1 MNTSVTSD
9 APQGDAPEG
18 EVPKT
23 GGSTVWDAL
32 FMVFLVLML
41 AFVAWVGMLSFAEG
55 MKNEVTKR
63 NGEAWAKWLGDA
75 SAERFKPGFAVAEC
89 AAGASAEAVAAAS
102 PAAAKEAAKPEDAA
116 APPASENSNAAGPKL
131 WGECLKVLIKPGAP
145 LAELV
150 NPFSEQALD
159 KVVVKCDPADHAM
172 AGALVLEKI
181 TTTPLGS
188 AVPTIYSPL
197 ADSDPI
203 GQKLQ
208 LRVTVCD
215 KGSYPVRI
223 AEFDF

>member
-116 APPASENSNAAGPKL
+116 APPASPARWSQRTCPSPAWWRRLRPRDYRCSCWWRWCCRLRPTAAATR
-131 WGECLKVLIKPGAP
+131 CSTA
-145 LAELV
+145 
-150 NPFSEQALD
+150 
-159 KVVVKCDPADHAM
+159 H
-172 AGALVLEKI
+172 
-181 TTTPLGS
+181 
-188 AVPTIYSPL
+188 
-197 ADSDPI
+197 
-203 GQKLQ
+203 
-208 LRVTVCD
+208 
-215 KGSYPVRI
+215 
-223 AEFDF
+223 

>member
-9 APQGDAPEG
+9 APKGDVPEG

-41 AFVAWVGMLSFAEG
+41 AFVAWVGMLSYEEG

-75 SAERFKPGFAVAEC
+75 SAERSKPGFAVAEC
-89 AAGASAEAVAAAS
+89 AAGASAEAVAVAS
-102 PAAAKEAAKPEDAA
+102 PAAAKEEAAKPGDAA
-116 APPASENSNAAGPKL
+116 APPANGNAAGPKL
-131 WGECLKVLIKPGAP
+131 WGECLKALIKPGAP
-145 LAELV
+145 LAELA

-159 KVVVKCDPADHAM
+159 KVVVKCDPADHAL